1 MMHLREP
8 FRPIFAAL
16 GGDQLKPTI
25 ILLVSP
31 LLMLTWKY
39 FGSPKYYDDCIREL
53 WPRLVLF
60 GDPEATRAVYSFA
73 LCFLLLGVV
82 PALIVKLVFRER
94 LADYGVQLGDR
105 ARTVRSFLILAPV
118 FVLVA
123 YLSSSNMAI
132 RGEYPI
138 NRSADIILPRMF
150 GYHACTY
157 MLFYLGWE
165 FHFRG
170 FLQFGLRNK
179 LGDANALL
187 IQVMAS
193 GLLHIE
199 KPCSET
205 YASILGGL
213 VWGILAFRTRSLLS
227 GLLQHFLL
235 GITLDWFIC
244 YL

>member
-1 MMHLREP
+1 MSLFER
-8 FRPIFAAL
+8 FRPVWAAFRA
-16 GGDQLKPTI
+16 DQLRPTV
-25 ILLVSP
+25 ILIASP

-39 FGSPKYYDDCIREL
+39 FGSPEYYSHLQKL
-53 WPRLVLF
+53 WPWLAPC
-60 GDPEATRAVYSFA
+60 GDPAAGAAAYHFT
-73 LCFLLLGVV
+73 LCFLLLGLV
-82 PALIVKLVFRER
+82 PALIVKLLFRQR

-105 ARTVRSFLILAPV
+105 ARTARSFLLLAPL

-123 YLSSSNMAI
+123 YLSSGNPAI

-138 NRSADIILPRMF
+138 NNSAGLSAGRF
-150 GYHACTY
+150 GFHACTY
-157 MLFYLGWE
+157 ILFYLGWE

-170 FLQFGLRNK
+170 FLQFGLRDK

-193 GLLHIE
+193 GLLHIG
-199 KPCSET
+199 KPGIET
-205 YASILGGL
+205 FAAIPAGVL
-213 VWGILAFRTRSLLS
+213 WGILAFRTRSLLS